1 MEHAISCDPAQA
13 DIIIGEILAE
23 NDSGDEMKVPERITI
38 SLDEET
44 SGLFK
49 KMKEDTGMSQSELMR
64 ESLKFFSKH
73 KNLFELAEHRM
84 VYTHAEMLAAGEHVI
99 LDIDHWVLFLNFI
112 ETHPDK
118 EKFWNLHKEICRASA
133 EQFKHK
139 LFNAESILKRLEISN
154 LFNMIKT
161 GKNDFTLIFGSDSP
175 KKFVRIELEEIFARI
190 GFIVEIREDF
200 SKLRV
205 KIIHDL

>member
-1 MEHAISCDPAQA
+1 
-13 DIIIGEILAE
+13 
-23 NDSGDEMKVPERITI
+23 MKLPERITI
-38 SLDEET
+38 ALDERT
-44 SGLFK
+44 VDLFK

-64 ESLKFFSKH
+64 EALKFYAKH
-73 KNLFELAEHRM
+73 KKLFEFSDEM
-84 VYTHAEMLAAGEHVI
+84 VVYAYSEMLSVGEHII
-99 LDIDHWVLFLNFI
+99 LNLNHWMMFLDFI